1 METPSA
7 KSAFAVPDMFSKLR
21 GLFGARDEPAPEPL
35 RGRPKVRREKIYS
48 ADSGYVYQYF
58 YEGFREAVRGGQ
70 SGCEYIF
77 DCTSDRA
84 ARISVTVFAADH
96 TFIAWQQET
105 ERELNDVEKYALI
118 KMTLFAAFD
127 EREHLTADLD
137 IQLDGER
144 ISEHAQTLDL

>member
-1 METPSA
+1 MEIPSA
-7 KSAFAVPDMFSKLR
+7 KSAFAVPNMFSKLR
-21 GLFGARDEPAPEPL
+21 GLFGARDLPAPEPL

-58 YEGFREAVRGGQ
+58 YEGFREGVRGGQ
-70 SGCEYIF
+70 TGCEYVF

-84 ARISVTVFAADH
+84 GRISVTVFAADQ
-96 TFIAWQQET
+96 TFIAWQHET

-137 IQLDGER
+137 IQLDAER
-144 ISEHAQTLDL
+144 ISEHAQALDL